1 MSACASHSCF
11 TPCACSTPRCCIT
24 PCVPTRSARPASRQ
38 FTGRLEVSGLL
49 NLGWPAGSSTA
60 LGLAPR
66 CPGPAWQCS
75 LTMYYEVCLAPTA
88 HACPRIIAS
97 HTVICLRPESN
108 RLQTPRHVPVTL
120 QVRSSRKRPAR
131 RQNRAKTVRAGSR
144 LAPWLEWGDFKWVGP
159 RGHVAAVRG
168 LRCERRRAR
177 K

>member
-1 MSACASHSCF
+1 MRFSLLHTLRMQHTAVLHHTLCTDQERAPRVAPVYWPARGLRTFEFGLACGFVDCTRACA
-11 TPCACSTPRCCIT
+11 PVPRT
-24 PCVPTRSARPASRQ
+24 S
-38 FTGRLEVSGLL
+38 
-49 NLGWPAGSSTA
+49 
-60 LGLAPR
+60 
-66 CPGPAWQCS
+66 AWQCS

-97 HTVICLRPESN
+97 HTVICLRAESN